1 MITLRQTIRILLVL
15 LLALHTQSCKR
26 NTETNYHIRGQVT
39 DADDGTALAGVSI
52 EIEKQVVQNGIYGNT
67 YQNALVTS
75 TNSSGAFE
83 GSWLRENFAALR
95 LLATKDNYI
104 SSEKS
109 LDIDDFE
116 GGSAVIQNVAI
127 YKEAFSSLR
136 FQHFNGSSNDR
147 LSFTFLNAIF
157 DCNCC
162 SNGWKTWQG
171 ADIDTTLTCRAYG
184 NRWLKYQVLTQL
196 GSSDTSYVDSI
207 YCEAFTTTSRNIQY

>member
-1 MITLRQTIRILLVL
+1 MKALRKTIRTLLVL
-15 LLALHTQSCKR
+15 SFALHTQSCKR
-26 NTETNYHIRGQVT
+26 NTETNYLILGQVT

-95 LLATKDNYI
+95 LLATKNNYI
-104 SSEKS
+104 SIEKS
-109 LDIDDFE
+109 LSVEAFE
-116 GGSAVIQNVAI
+116 GGSAVTQNVAM

-147 LSFTFLNAIF
+147 LSFTFLNANF

-171 ADIDTTLTCRAYG
+171 ADIDTTFTCRAYG
-184 NRWLKYQVLTQL
+184 NRWLRYQVLTQL
-196 GSSDTSYVDSI
+196 GSNDSSYVDSI
-207 YCEAFTTTSRNIQY
+207 YCEAFTTTSRTIQY